1 MGLLMT
7 MLDREGDHAV
17 TQTRSGFDGC
27 APDTEKQTLGI
38 LIRVKTDLG

>member
-1 MGLLMT
+1 MRLLMR

-17 TQTRSGFDGC
+17 TQTRSWVDGC
-27 APDTEKQTLGI
+27 APDTEKQTLGT

>member
-1 MGLLMT
+1 MRLT
-7 MLDREGDHAV
+7 REILDREGDHAV
-17 TQTRSGFDGC
+17 TQTRSWVDGC